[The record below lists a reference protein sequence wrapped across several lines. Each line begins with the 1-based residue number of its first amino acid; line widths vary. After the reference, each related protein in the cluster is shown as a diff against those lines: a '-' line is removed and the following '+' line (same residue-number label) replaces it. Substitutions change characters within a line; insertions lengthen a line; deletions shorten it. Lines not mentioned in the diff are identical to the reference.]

1 VRAVN
6 LIPVDQRSGSGP
18 AAGRSQGGAYAV
30 LVLLAG
36 LAGLALLYGMA
47 RHQISSRRA
56 QAATL
61 AVQIQRA
68 QAGVAQL
75 APYTN
80 FLALRDQ
87 REQAVSGLA
96 QSRFDWARAFHELG
110 RVLPGGVS
118 IASLDGTVGSSSG
131 ASPSAGKAG
140 AVGGSA
146 VTSATPPGSVPLLTL
161 TGCAKSQP
169 LVAQM
174 LERLRLI
181 EGVSAVTLQ
190 SSTQASAGSGGGGC
204 PANAPAFTVQVTFD
218 PLPTVSSTSS
228 ATATAATSS
237 GGVR

>member
-1 VRAVN
+1 MRAVN
-6 LIPVDQRSGSGP
+6 LIPVEHRGGSGP

-56 QAATL
+56 QAASL

-68 QAGVAQL
+68 QVGVAQL

-87 REQAVSGLA
+87 REQTVSALA
-96 QSRFDWARAFHELG
+96 QSRFDWARALHELG
-110 RVLPGGVS
+110 RVLPNGVS

-131 ASPSAGKAG
+131 ISASPGKAG
-140 AVGGSA
+140 AAGG

-190 SSTQASAGSGGGGC
+190 SSTQAGGGSGGGGC
-204 PANAPAFTVQVTFD
+204 PAGDPAFAVQITFD
-218 PLPTVSSTSS
+218 PLPTASSTSS
-228 ATATAATSS
+228 ATATAAASS
-237 GGVR
+237 GGLR